1 MVRKQIK
8 NPSLVGLKA
17 DLPNW
22 NNVYATLM
30 INSEYTSRAGTGQTG
45 KFPEGLNN
53 G

>member
-1 MVRKQIK
+1 MIRRLMK
-8 NPSLVGLKA
+8 NSTAGGLKVTVS
-17 DLPNW
+17 DW
-22 NNVYATLM
+22 NNVYAALM